1 MKIVTTRQMR
11 NLEQA
16 SVRAGVSL
24 DTLMENA
31 GQVIAEELIDRLPSS
46 GSGPALVLVG
56 PGNNGADGLVAA
68 RHLAERSVTV
78 TAYIMTARPAEDE
91 KRDMAVAAGVTII
104 HALDDGDH
112 AQLTEATSE
121 ATIILDA
128 VLGTGRGRPIESPL
142 SDLLRVVR
150 NNANAPIVA
159 VDVATGMSTDTGHL
173 DPNGLEASET
183 FVLGRP
189 KIGLFLDP
197 SRSTWRCLDI
207 GIPDGLDIQ
216 VPTELMTNRAMSR
229 IVPARPPRSNK
240 GTFGRALI
248 VAGSENY
255 VGAAYL
261 SAAAAGRSGAGL
273 VTLALPDTIYP
284 LIATR
289 LAESTYIPLVEH
301 GRNVIDS
308 GVAAVQVTDA
318 ARAATSL
325 LIGPGL
331 GQTPSSIEFARSVLL
346 DRREGPRLVID
357 ADALNSL
364 ASVDDWQRRIR
375 GPAILTPHPGEMARL
390 RGSNVEDVERDRVHS
405 ARAAAETW
413 RHIVVLKGACT
424 VVAHP
429 DGRTAISPWV
439 NPGMATGGTGDVL
452 AGLIAGFLAQGMEP
466 FDAASL
472 GVYVHGQAGEFA
484 RCNVGEVAMVA
495 GDVLDSLP
503 QALKQLA
510 N

>member
-1 MKIVTTRQMR
+1 
-11 NLEQA
+11 
-16 SVRAGVSL
+16 
-24 DTLMENA
+24 
-31 GQVIAEELIDRLPSS
+31 
-46 GSGPALVLVG
+46 
-56 PGNNGADGLVAA
+56 
-68 RHLAERSVTV
+68 
-78 TAYIMTARPAEDE
+78 
-91 KRDMAVAAGVTII
+91 
-104 HALDDGDH
+104 
-112 AQLTEATSE
+112 
-121 ATIILDA
+121 
-128 VLGTGRGRPIESPL
+128 
-142 SDLLRVVR
+142 
-150 NNANAPIVA
+150 
-159 VDVATGMSTDTGHL
+159 
-173 DPNGLEASET
+173 
-183 FVLGRP
+183 
-189 KIGLFLDP
+189 
-197 SRSTWRCLDI
+197 
-207 GIPDGLDIQ
+207 

>member
-1 MKIVTTRQMR
+1 MKVVTTRQMR
-11 NLEQA
+11 ELEQA

-31 GQVIAEELIDRLPSS
+31 GLAIAEALRDRLPTS
-46 GSGPALVLVG
+46 GSGPALILVG

-68 RHLAERSVTV
+68 RHLASRGIDV
-78 TAYIMTARPAEDE
+78 TAYLFMPRAAEDE
-91 KRDMAVAAGVTII
+91 KRDLATAAGAKVV
-104 HALDDGDH
+104 HAFDDGDRS
-112 AQLTEATSE
+112 LLIKVVSE
-121 ATIILDA
+121 ATVILDA
-128 VLGTGRGRPIESPL
+128 VLGTGRGRPIEPPL
-142 SDLLRVVR
+142 SELLRIVR
-150 NNANAPIVA
+150 ENAKAPIVA
-159 VDVATGMSTDTGHL
+159 LDIATGMSTDTGHM
-173 DPNGLEASET
+173 DPNGLGASET
-183 FVLGRP
+183 LVLGRP
-189 KIGLFLDP
+189 KIGHFLEP
-197 SRSTWRCLDI
+197 NGAPWRCLDI
-207 GIPDGLDIQ
+207 GIPEGLDGQIQ
-216 VPTELMTNRAMSR
+216 TELMTTPSMGR
-229 IVPARPPRSNK
+229 IVPERTPRSNK

-248 VAGSENY
+248 VAGSESY

-284 LIATR
+284 LIASR
-289 LAESTYIPLVEH
+289 LAEATYIPLVEH
-301 GRNVIDS
+301 GRNVVDS
-308 GVAAVQVTDA
+308 GFAAVQVTDA
-318 ARAATSL
+318 SRSATSL

-331 GQTPSSIEFARSVLL
+331 GQTPSAVEFVRAVLL

-364 ASVDDWQRRIR
+364 ASVDDWQGRIR

-390 RGSNVEDVERDRVHS
+390 RGSSVPDVERDRVHTAQS
-405 ARAAAETW
+405 AAETW

-466 FDAASL
+466 FDAAAL
-472 GVYVHGQAGEFA
+472 GVYAHGLAGEIA
-484 RCNVGEVAMVA
+484 KRAVGEVSMVA
-495 GDVLDSLP
+495 SDVLESVP
-503 QALKQLA
+503 AALKQLS

>member
-1 MKIVTTRQMR
+1 MKVVTTRQMR
-11 NLEQA
+11 DLEQA

-31 GQVIAEELIDRLPSS
+31 GQAIAEAVRDRLPSS

-68 RHLAERSVTV
+68 RHLATRGVDV
-78 TAYIMTARPAEDE
+78 TAYLFMPRAAEDE
-91 KRDMAVAAGVTII
+91 KRDRAIEAGAKVV
-104 HALDDGDH
+104 HAFDDENYSS
-112 AQLTEATSE
+112 LTELVINATV
-121 ATIILDA
+121 ILDA
-128 VLGTGRGRPIESPL
+128 VLGTGRGRPIEPPL
-142 SDLLRVVR
+142 SDQLRIVKR
-150 NNANAPIVA
+150 NAHAPIIA
-159 VDVATGMSTDTGHL
+159 VDVATGMSTDTGHMDL
-173 DPNGLEASET
+173 NGLQAIET
-183 FVLGRP
+183 LVLGRP
-189 KIGLFLDP
+189 KIGLFLEP
-197 SRSTWRCLDI
+197 TGRAWRLLDI
-207 GIPDGLDIQ
+207 GIPDGLDAQI
-216 VPTELMTNRAMSR
+216 PTELMTPAAMTR
-229 IVPARPPRSNK
+229 IVPSRPPRSNK

-248 VAGSENY
+248 IAGSENY

-261 SAAAAGRSGAGL
+261 SSAAAGRAGAGL

-284 LIATR
+284 LVASR
-289 LAESTYIPLVEH
+289 LSESTFIPLVEQ

-308 GVAAVQVTDA
+308 GFAAVQVTDA
-318 ARAATSL
+318 ARSATSM
-325 LIGPGL
+325 LIGPGI
-331 GQTPSSIEFARSVLL
+331 GQTPSSVEFVRSVLL

-357 ADALNSL
+357 ADGLNAI
-364 ASVDDWQRRIR
+364 ASVDDWQGRIR

-390 RGSNVEDVERDRVHS
+390 RGSSVVDVERDRVHS
-405 ARAAAETW
+405 AQSAAETW

-452 AGLIAGFLAQGMEP
+452 AGLIAGFLAQGMDP

-472 GVYVHGQAGEFA
+472 GVYSHGLAGDIARQATGD
-484 RCNVGEVAMVA
+484 VAMVA
-495 GDVLDSLP
+495 GDVLESLP
-503 QALKQLA
+503 AALKQLS